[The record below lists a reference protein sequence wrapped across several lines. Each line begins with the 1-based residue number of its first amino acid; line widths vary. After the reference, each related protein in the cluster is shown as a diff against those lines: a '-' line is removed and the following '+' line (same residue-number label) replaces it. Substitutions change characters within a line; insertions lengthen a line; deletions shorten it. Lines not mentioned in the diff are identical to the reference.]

1 MHPSSDTTA
10 LSHFDTKLTSGV
22 YTRVLWLV
30 SLCLFSTLNY
40 TRTCGD
46 AAINNTTAFILISF
60 QLILSCDF
68 CKTKKNKK
76 DITRPS
82 SSRQGTWDMRWK
94 FGVQGSF
101 THSLSHAHTPMGV
114 RLRCGN
120 KVESGATVPAG
131 FKAARTELWPQ
142 TPGAHETAQEND
154 RSMFKT

>member
-22 YTRVLWLV
+22 YTWVLWLV

-68 CKTKKNKK
+68 CKKKK
-76 DITRPS
+76 TSLARPARVKGHGICGGNLE
-82 SSRQGTWDMRWK
+82 SRAPLLTP
-94 FGVQGSF
+94 
-101 THSLSHAHTPMGV
+101 SHTHTPRWEFGYVVATKSRAVPRHQQVSKLQGQNSGHTPEGLM
-114 RLRCGN
+114 RHLR
-120 KVESGATVPAG
+120 KM
-131 FKAARTELWPQ
+131 TEACLKHS
-142 TPGAHETAQEND
+142 A
-154 RSMFKT
+154 